1 MKEIWTDRRIFI
13 SVLGLIISA
22 TMPASAPFVAAITG
36 AYLANRAYSDSKEA
50 VVQAAVKEVV
60 E

>member
-1 MKEIWTDRRIFI
+1 MKEIWSDRRVFI
-13 SVLGLIISA
+13 SILGLIVSA
-22 TMPASAPFVAAITG
+22 VAPASAPFVAAITG

-50 VVQAAVKEVV
+50 VVQAVVKEVV